1 MRYCHKY
8 GICQKRQFEGIC
20 IDCAPSECIFAENIC
35 LDVDTV
41 VANIEQK
48 INEGGSNDSRN

>member
-20 IDCAPSECIFAENIC
+20 IDCAPSDEEDRIVPEKKTKTKPPRLPKNIGDFDVFA
-35 LDVDTV
+35 
-41 VANIEQK
+41 
-48 INEGGSNDSRN
+48 G